1 MADCLF
7 CNIAA
12 GEIPSRKVFEDDD
25 LVAFE
30 DINPRA
36 PVHVLVIPRRHVATL
51 NDVTPADDL
60 VLGRLVR
67 AGARIARDRG
77 VAAGGYRL
85 VFNCNADA
93 GQSVW
98 HVHVHVLGGR
108 SLSWPPG

>member
-7 CNIAA
+7 CKIAA

-30 DINPRA
+30 DISPRA

-51 NDVTPADDL
+51 NDVTPADDV
-60 VLGRLVR
+60 VLGSLVR

-77 VAAGGYRL
+77 VADGGYRL
-85 VFNCNADA
+85 VLNCNADA

-98 HVHVHVLGGR
+98 HVHLHVLGGR

>member
-12 GEIPSRKVFEDDD
+12 GEIPSRKVFEDDE